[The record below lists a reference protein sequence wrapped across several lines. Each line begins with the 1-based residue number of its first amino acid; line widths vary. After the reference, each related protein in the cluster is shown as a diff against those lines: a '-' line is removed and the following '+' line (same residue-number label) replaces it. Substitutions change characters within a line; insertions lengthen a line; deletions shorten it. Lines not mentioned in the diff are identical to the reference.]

1 MRLQPFTFDTGAL
14 ELLLGLGHLGRCPF
28 PLDRSFLKLLLGGA
42 QLFPQFL
49 HFGHGSRLALGSLLS
64 GFLQIL
70 LLLGQLLLLL
80 TQLLLLLGDL
90 LLELAQ
96 LLLLLLRKLLLLR
109 QSLLQFPS
117 DLFGPLGPFLL
128 RLDGLDGGS
137 FQLAGP
143 LLELSLGV
151 GQITFGLFGSL
162 PIFSHLVLALGQLF
176 FLLLDVLLEP
186 LELLLF
192 GLHHFP
198 RSLLHISQY
207 LVLLPLKPLI
217 LLLGPLQPLIRL
229 LKLVLERDQHLLR
242 FFQLGNQL
250 ISLSRNLLQLH
261 FHFGQL
267 LLPLGHVSRQ
277 LLPLG
282 VEPAQLVLHRVNHLL
297 QLDNFIFGPV
307 AGFERSMKSVKFLAQ
322 PLVLRLCRLNF
333 AGQFFAL
340 LHQPVQ
346 LLLGR
351 LAVLLEFAQMFLQFD
366 IETLDLDVRTL
377 LLLGQPLAF
386 HLQFLC
392 PLGQL
397 LLLLLPGSDDSFFMS
412 FQLDNLGFEF
422 LFVSFFLFQFLR
434 YSDHF
439 GLGPVVF
446 VFDLLDL
453 DAEAIHLHLAAIL
466 IVAGLGHQGDAPFH
480 ILRHPG
486 QFRLAL
492 FAVESQS
499 LDFLLAGFVLV
510 AVTLRFGQGPGQFR
524 LESLDFSLRPAQL
537 RLDAV
542 QFGRVLGNGLMPGS
556 LFHIVRLTFQFDF
569 ETGVLLVRP
578 LLVRL
583 ELLHLGLDAQQ
594 SIFVP
599 FRFDGQ
605 LVLLLFGPFLL
616 VLVFTNSSGEP
627 VHFLLLVL
635 AFRPV
640 AVALYLD
647 PAQFRLDSF
656 VLFRY
661 HFQLHLFAGEILLGL
676 LQSHLR
682 FGVLG
687 SVALQLEVDAGQLA
701 LQFLLLGV
709 GPAVLALALL
719 LPLAQHLNVDRMFLQ
734 LFFQLLF
741 VLFRLGQLKQS
752 PVQALLHVLQLFVR
766 FAEVFAGPGRQQLAF
781 VALAAQPL
789 LLGRGRVQLAL
800 QSVHF
805 ALGPVRLLQEA
816 LHLFGRVVPLFQRFG
831 PVHLGLVQPL
841 AQQAQFRRQ
850 IVAFRLEIKE
860 EKMF

>member
-117 DLFGPLGPFLL
+117 DLFGPLGPILL

-386 HLQFLC
+386 HLQCLC

-480 ILRHPG
+480 VLRHPG

-510 AVTLRFGQGPGQFR
+510 AVTLRFGQ
-524 LESLDFSLRPAQL
+524 
-537 RLDAV
+537 
-542 QFGRVLGNGLMPGS
+542 
-556 LFHIVRLTFQFDF
+556 
-569 ETGVLLVRP
+569 GVLLVRP

-656 VLFRY
+656 VLFRN

-682 FGVLG
+682 FRVLG

-701 LQFLLLGV
+701 LQFLLFGV